1 MKEYQS
7 PSLKETIVWIK
18 DIIAASGD
26 VQSIVSSDDS
36 EGAKEINI
44 TTWDDSW
51 N

>member
-1 MKEYQS
+1 MKKYQS
-7 PSLKETIVWIK
+7 PSLKETLLLIK

-26 VQSIVSSDDS
+26 QTNIVSTDDS
-36 EGAKEINI
+36 QEANEINI